1 MKKANLYEAS
11 RILLEAKKL
20 VLDEHDIDKQ
30 DYLSS
35 DFKTPPSASLLDHPN
50 PKKELFPTKDNAKKK
65 SSKLRGNSSIQD
77 IIDASD
83 S

>member
-20 VLDEHDIDKQ
+20 VLDEHVIDKQ
-30 DYLSS
+30 DYLSG
-35 DFKTPPSASLLDHPN
+35 DLKTPLSASLLDHPN
-50 PKKELFPTKDNAKKK
+50 SKKELFPTKENVKKK
-65 SSKLRGNSSIQD
+65 PGKVRGNSSIQD